1 MHTSSMTPDE
11 IGRLAAV
18 GEEAE
23 MGEGEG
29 MLSLR
34 RAIEGELTACQ
45 RECLIDYCM
54 RRKPLRVIAAERG
67 VCISTV
73 WRHVQAAKRKLG
85 AQISYHYNYKLYF

>member
-1 MHTSSMTPDE
+1 MTPEE

-18 GEEAE
+18 WDT
-23 MGEGEG
+23 MGEGEAEG
-29 MLSLR
+29 VLSLR